1 VLSYCHKALH
11 WLEKLYWQKLAAV
24 CNQHCW
30 PEIAIC
36 GYWDLGTG
44 SLLEPTVVAHNSD
57 AVKELLNGGHGVG
70 YDSFGEIR
78 LPNSISCKFG
88 LKFFLC
94 HFDRCKL
101 RHGSRYGFH
110 LSLHLN
116 VSFLCLHLA
125 FVHFASHTVHLFAA
139 KQDLI
144 PWTVLC
150 LFWRFIA
157 FIVDAFLPITF
168 GYGSAKLKCE
178 PGLQPTRSI
187 FILFA
192 ISCPKF
198 HPSL

>member
-1 VLSYCHKALH
+1 MLRR
-11 WLEKLYWQKLAAV
+11 LETPLTMLGRCWVTATRRSTDWKNSTDKSFAAV

-30 PEIAIC
+30 PEITIC

-101 RHGSRYGFH
+101 RHASRYGFH

-116 VSFLCLHLA
+116 VSFLYLHFA

-139 KQDLI
+139 KQD
-144 PWTVLC
+144 W
-150 LFWRFIA
+150 
-157 FIVDAFLPITF
+157 FL
-168 GYGSAKLKCE
+168 
-178 PGLQPTRSI
+178 
-187 FILFA
+187 
-192 ISCPKF
+192 
-198 HPSL
+198 